1 MIVRAL
7 PLLALLV
14 VAGACERYDST
25 RDEAL
30 KKSVTEIR
38 GAIARFHRSE
48 KRYPHSLDE
57 LVPRY
62 LRQIPVDPFTQSAK
76 SWRLETEESVQP
88 SSDFQTNTVAT
99 APSVIIDV
107 HSTAPGADRNGVPYA
122 NY

>member
-7 PLLALLV
+7 PLLALLL
-14 VAGACERYDST
+14 VAGACERYDSA

-30 KKSVTEIR
+30 KKYVTEMR
-38 GAIARFHRSE
+38 GAIARF
-48 KRYPHSLDE
+48 KRDEGRFPHSLED

-62 LRQIPVDPFTQSAK
+62 LRRIPVDPFTQSART
-76 SWRLETEESVQP
+76 WRLETEESVQP
-88 SSDFQTNTVAT
+88 SSDFQTNTVAP